1 MSDQV
6 PSVSPLPDNTRPL
19 IEQIRGRPWLS
30 VFTAALILLLALDL
44 CGRVKVDGWAIVLFL
59 LAILPWTLSAMIEAL
74 TTLGDAFVK
83 SSLKSVQIGN
93 FKIEQLE
100 KKVTEQ
106 AEQIDIQRKILDDL
120 ALYSMAFYIYDKLK
134 YLCLGTLPE
143 SAGRY
148 GEYKYHPDEAFDHD
162 LRYLRDHGYLELFQ
176 IAQLQP
182 GENLVGKLVPTE
194 MGRRFVELKEAR
206 LARLDGDA
214 RTPAVPVVT
223 VPDQ

>member
-1 MSDQV
+1 
-6 PSVSPLPDNTRPL
+6 
-19 IEQIRGRPWLS
+19 
-30 VFTAALILLLALDL
+30 
-44 CGRVKVDGWAIVLFL
+44 
-59 LAILPWTLSAMIEAL
+59 MIEAL

-162 LRYLRDHGYLELFQ
+162 LHYLRDHGYLELFQ